1 LPVYRKLEVIIRA
14 HYRVIAF
21 TPSTPAIAVTT
32 ATATFKIILHTDFLI
47 AIIPHLL
54 STQLKKMIVTEWKS
68 QFPAHFEARTLLN
81 PFFRLYHS
89 VTVQVRTEVTM
100 PADTDIVPKA
110 FQELMHKQPERRA
123 LFRRTGI
130 FGTPPDIKTAL
141 IADAY
146 RVRIMALGMRPD
158 KFQSTGIDYR
168 AILTDVVVIADTA
181 EATATVIFLQFG
193 HSQRTVFACG
203 GTVNNDVIDC
213 SHVT

>member
-32 ATATFKIILHTDFLI
+32 ATATFKIILQRDFLI

-81 PFFRLYHS
+81 PFFRFYHS

-181 EATATVIFLQFG
+181 EATATVIFLQFD

>member
-1 LPVYRKLEVIIRA
+1 
-14 HYRVIAF
+14 
-21 TPSTPAIAVTT
+21 
-32 ATATFKIILHTDFLI
+32 
-47 AIIPHLL
+47 
-54 STQLKKMIVTEWKS
+54 MIVTEWKS

-203 GTVNNDVIDC
+203 EAHDDSDWDVLVLSPKEKLTFKEEEQFMDHICDVIVKTGQAIQLFAYGMKDWH
-213 SHVT
+213 SRHSITPFYQNVQSEAVLL

>member
-14 HYRVIAF
+14 HYKVIAF

>member
-32 ATATFKIILHTDFLI
+32 ATATFKIILQRDFLI

-81 PFFRLYHS
+81 PFFRFYHS

-181 EATATVIFLQFG
+181 EATATVIFLQFD

-203 GTVNNDVIDC
+203 GTVNNDVINC

>member
-14 HYRVIAF
+14 HYKVIAF

-146 RVRIMALGMRPD
+146 RVRIVL
-158 KFQSTGIDYR
+158 Y
-168 AILTDVVVIADTA
+168 
-181 EATATVIFLQFG
+181 
-193 HSQRTVFACG
+193 
-203 GTVNNDVIDC
+203 
-213 SHVT
+213 

>member
-1 LPVYRKLEVIIRA
+1 
-14 HYRVIAF
+14 
-21 TPSTPAIAVTT
+21 
-32 ATATFKIILHTDFLI
+32 
-47 AIIPHLL
+47 
-54 STQLKKMIVTEWKS
+54 MIVTEWKS

-110 FQELMHKQPERRA
+110 FQELMHKQPERRV
-123 LFRRTGI
+123 LFRCTGI
-130 FGTPPDIKTAL
+130 FRTSLGIQTAL

-203 GTVNNDVIDC
+203 GTVNNDVINC
-213 SHVT
+213 SQVT

>member
-14 HYRVIAF
+14 HYKVIAF

-81 PFFRLYHS
+81 PFFRFYHS

-123 LFRRTGI
+123 LFRRTSI
-130 FGTPPDIKTAL
+130 FGTPPDIQTAL

-193 HSQRTVFACG
+193 HSQRTVFACS
-203 GTVNNDVIDC
+203 GTVNNDVINC

>member
-14 HYRVIAF
+14 HYKVIAF

-123 LFRRTGI
+123 LFRCTGI
-130 FGTPPDIKTAL
+130 FRTPPDIQTAL

>member
-81 PFFRLYHS
+81 PFFRFYHS

>member
-14 HYRVIAF
+14 HYKVIAF

-146 RVRIMALGMRPD
+146 RVRIMPLGMRPD

>member
-32 ATATFKIILHTDFLI
+32 ATATFKIILQRDFLI

-81 PFFRLYHS
+81 PFFRFYHS

>member
-32 ATATFKIILHTDFLI
+32 ATATFKIILQRDFLI

-203 GTVNNDVIDC
+203 GTVNNDVINC

>member
-1 LPVYRKLEVIIRA
+1 
-14 HYRVIAF
+14 
-21 TPSTPAIAVTT
+21 
-32 ATATFKIILHTDFLI
+32 
-47 AIIPHLL
+47 
-54 STQLKKMIVTEWKS
+54 MIVTEWKS

-146 RVRIMALGMRPD
+146 RVRI
-158 KFQSTGIDYR
+158 
-168 AILTDVVVIADTA
+168 ILFC
-181 EATATVIFLQFG
+181 IF
-193 HSQRTVFACG
+193 
-203 GTVNNDVIDC
+203 
-213 SHVT
+213 

>member
-32 ATATFKIILHTDFLI
+32 ATATFKIILQRDFLI

-81 PFFRLYHS
+81 PFFRLYQP
-89 VTVQVRTEVTM
+89 VPVQVRTEVTM

-130 FGTPPDIKTAL
+130 FGTPPDIQTAL

>member
-203 GTVNNDVIDC
+203 GTVNNDVINC